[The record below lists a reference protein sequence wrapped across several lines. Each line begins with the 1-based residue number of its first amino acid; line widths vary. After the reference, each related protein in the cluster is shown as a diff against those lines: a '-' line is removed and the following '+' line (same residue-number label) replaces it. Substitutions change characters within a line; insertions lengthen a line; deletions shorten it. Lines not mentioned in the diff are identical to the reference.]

1 VTIPRARPSWSRARS
16 RLHEVIFESDT
27 PGGRLFDLALLA
39 AILLSV
45 AIVLLESVP
54 EVRRI
59 HGRTLVALEWG
70 FTLLFTAEY
79 ALRLAA
85 VRHPLRYAASLL
97 GVIDLLAIV
106 PTYLALVVPHTQ
118 ALMVIRALRLLRV
131 FRVLKMARFLEDA
144 QTLIRALQ
152 AARRKIIVFG
162 ATALNLVL
170 ITGALM
176 YLVEGEANGFTS
188 IPLSMYWAVVTM
200 TTVGYGDVV
209 PQTGIG
215 KVLAALMMILGY
227 SVIAVPTSI
236 VSVELAYASRAVSG
250 QACPACGAEGH
261 DADARH
267 CKRCGAPLST
277 AP

>member
-1 VTIPRARPSWSRARS
+1 
-16 RLHEVIFESDT
+16 
-27 PGGRLFDLALLA
+27 
-39 AILLSV
+39 
-45 AIVLLESVP
+45 
-54 EVRRI
+54 
-59 HGRTLVALEWG
+59 
-70 FTLLFTAEY
+70 
-79 ALRLAA
+79 
-85 VRHPLRYAASLL
+85 VRHPLRYAASPL
-97 GVIDLLAIV
+97 GIVDLLAIV

-131 FRVLKMARFLEDA
+131 FRVLKMVRFLEEA
-144 QTLIRALQ
+144 QTLIRALR

-162 ATALNLVL
+162 ATAVSLVL

-200 TTVGYGDVV
+200 TTVGYGDLV
-209 PQTGIG
+209 PQTGTG

-236 VSVELAYASRAVSG
+236 VSVELAYATRAVSG

-267 CKRCGAPLST
+267 CKRCGAPLAT